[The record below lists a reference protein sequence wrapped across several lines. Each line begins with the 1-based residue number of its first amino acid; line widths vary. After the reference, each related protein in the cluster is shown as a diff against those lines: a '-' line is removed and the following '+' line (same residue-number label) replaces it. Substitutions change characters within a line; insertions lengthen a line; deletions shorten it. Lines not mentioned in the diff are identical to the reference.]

1 MASEEQE
8 ERHWR
13 LLMRVTSNRF
23 NVYISVMFT
32 NSLDIARHYFIAN

>member
-13 LLMRVTSNRF
+13 LLMRIASYIDF
-23 NVYISVMFT
+23 NACSYI
-32 NSLDIARHYFIAN
+32 RHVHASILMIKQL